1 MKKTDW
7 SLSRQQIQFKRIP
20 RLPGSQNEVH
30 IWGESPHNP
39 LLRPELG
46 GGGGAEV
53 SNDWC
58 IIYVNKVNGNLEI
71 APGSAQNLLAKTYS
85 LFFCGTFSSFQKI
98 NACDIRRMSNFDTC
112 HEVSCQ
118 V

>member
-7 SLSRQQIQFKRIP
+7 SLSPQQIQFKRIP

-46 GGGGAEV
+46 GGVVQRFQMTGA
-53 SNDWC
+53 
-58 IIYVNKVNGNLEI
+58 
-71 APGSAQNLLAKTYS
+71 
-85 LFFCGTFSSFQKI
+85 
-98 NACDIRRMSNFDTC
+98 
-112 HEVSCQ
+112 
-118 V
+118 